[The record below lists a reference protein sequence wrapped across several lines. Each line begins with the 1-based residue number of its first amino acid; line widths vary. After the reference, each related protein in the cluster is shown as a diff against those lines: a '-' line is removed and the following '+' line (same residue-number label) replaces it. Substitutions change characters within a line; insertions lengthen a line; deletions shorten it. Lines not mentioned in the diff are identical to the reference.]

1 MKPTIYRYRAVKP
14 FEEAQSLLFFG
25 RDAEINQLTALVFAE
40 KLTVLYGK
48 SGYGKSS
55 LLHAGLLPRLRPEN
69 ESQLQRYVP
78 IVIRFGTAE
87 NENQLMARFAF

>member
-14 FEEAQSLLFFG
+14 FEEAQSKLFFG

-55 LLHAGLLPRLRPEN
+55 CRACA
-69 ESQLQRYVP
+69 LQP
-78 IVIRFGTAE
+78 NPNCNCISPS
-87 NENQLMARFAF
+87 